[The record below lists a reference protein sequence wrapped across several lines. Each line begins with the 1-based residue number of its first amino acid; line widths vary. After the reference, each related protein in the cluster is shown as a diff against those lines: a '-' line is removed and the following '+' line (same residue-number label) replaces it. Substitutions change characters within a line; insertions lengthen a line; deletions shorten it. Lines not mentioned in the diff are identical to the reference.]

1 MQAIEGLTKL
11 DVAELRTM
19 AKPPAAVE
27 VVLEAVMGLLTGR
40 LAAFQDTRRLL
51 SGGEAFLTMLREFKL
66 DDVTDARL
74 RMVEPY
80 VDNPVFRPE
89 NVMPVSACAAKF
101 CAWVLGVV
109 QVRRP
114 VCARHPLFANLLLCS
129 VFD

>member
-1 MQAIEGLTKL
+1 
-11 DVAELRTM
+11 M

-109 QVRRP
+109 QVTQTYHLSSP
-114 VCARHPLFANLLLCS
+114 SLSSLIHGSLYE
-129 VFD
+129 